1 MRFINLTRRTE
12 IGANAY
18 FLELGGKKLVLDAG
32 LHPKQEGEAALPNFR
47 LVQDGSLDA
56 ILVSHAHQ
64 DHVGSLPVLMRRH
77 PQARVFMTDP
87 TAKLSDVMLHNSVN
101 VMLRQR
107 EELGIA
113 IYPLFTHREMERAVE
128 AWQTVG
134 FRQHWTLEGERVPGP
149 DHGLT
154 FEMYESGHI
163 LGAAGILLRGEQKTV
178 FYTGDV
184 NFLEQTLMRSAEF
197 PETGIDVLI
206 IETTRGDRALA
217 SGYSRKGE
225 ESRFLAAIQAAFE
238 RGGSILI
245 PVFALG
251 KTQELLTMLYLFKRQ
266 GELKHAPIY
275 IGGLSTKITIVH
287 DQLASRVSRQYE
299 GLQLLDSIE
308 PRVLNSRDISKT
320 PVGRG
325 KIFALSSGMMT
336 EKTLSNQFADRLLG
350 DARQS
355 LFFVGYADPD
365 SPAGR
370 LKSAQ
375 MGDLVQLGEGM
386 PSRELACQVSVFDFS
401 AHAPRELLLEYIRKV
416 SPKVVVL
423 VHGDPPAISWFE
435 SKISTELPG
444 VKVVIPLPGIEYEF

>member
-113 IYPLFTHREMERAVE
+113 IYPLFTHREMERAVQ

-149 DHGLT
+149 DHELT

-184 NFLEQTLMRSAEF
+184 NFLGQTLMRSAEF

-217 SGYSRKGE
+217 AGYSRRGE

-238 RGGSILI
+238 RGGSILV

-287 DQLASRVSRQYE
+287 DQLASQVSRQYE

-320 PVGRG
+320 AVGRG

-370 LKSAQ
+370 LKTAQ
-375 MGDLVQLGEGM
+375 MGDVVQLEKGM
-386 PSRELACQVSVFDFS
+386 PGRELACQVSEFDFS

-423 VHGDPPAISWFE
+423 VHGDPPAVSWFE

-444 VKVVIPLPGIEYEF
+444 VKVVVPLPGIEYEF

>member
-32 LHPKQEGEAALPNFR
+32 LHPKQEGEAALPNYR

-64 DHVGSLPVLMRRH
+64 DHIGSLPVLMRRH

-113 IYPLFTHREMERAVE
+113 IYPLFTHREMERVVQ

-134 FRQHWTLEGERVPGP
+134 FRQHWTIDGERVPVP

-184 NFLEQTLMRSAEF
+184 NFLEQTLMRGADF

-217 SGYSRKGE
+217 AGYSRKGE
-225 ESRFLAAIQAAFE
+225 EIRFLTAIQAAFG
-238 RGGSILI
+238 RGGSILV

-266 GELKHAPIY
+266 GELRDVPIY

-287 DQLASRVSRQYE
+287 DQLASQASRQYE
-299 GLQLLDSIE
+299 GLQLLDSVA
-308 PRVLNSRDISKT
+308 PRILSSRDASKT
-320 PVGRG
+320 PIGRG

-355 LFFVGYADPD
+355 LYFVGYADPE

-370 LKSAQ
+370 LKAAQ
-375 MGDLVQLGEGM
+375 LGDLVQLGEGK
-386 PSRELACQVSVFDFS
+386 PSRELACQISEFDFS
-401 AHAPRELLLEYIRKV
+401 AHAPRELLFEYIRRV

-423 VHGDPPAISWFE
+423 VHGDPPAVSWFE
-435 SKISTELPG
+435 SKISAELPG
-444 VKVVIPLPGIEYEF
+444 VKVVVPLPGLQYEF